1 MITRHDTV
9 SAIKS
14 FQKVLMP
21 EMVRLMVG
29 KLVLM
34 RELAGLLY
42 TPHTLTGQQINKKRP
57 RVRS

>member
-34 RELAGLLY
+34 RELAGLLQL
-42 TPHTLTGQQINKKRP
+42 HALTGQ
-57 RVRS
+57 